1 VDVKLGQILYAIEK
15 EPLVKGRGQPTRSD
29 ICQAKLKIRRLLL
42 FIIGAV
48 ELCMNGTQC
57 CTKEIQKCK
66 VKEQD
71 VYETTEGAGDKMTG
85 KGQTRC
91 NQCDIRILLQA

>member
-1 VDVKLGQILYAIEK
+1 MYSEITSAKN
-15 EPLVKGRGQPTRSD
+15 S
-29 ICQAKLKIRRLLL
+29 KLKIRKKVLL

-48 ELCMNGTQC
+48 GLCMSVTQC
-57 CTKEIQKCK
+57 CNRQIQRRK
-66 VKEQD
+66 VENRQD
-71 VYETTEGAGDKMTG
+71 VYENNRGRVTKMTG